1 MCKVNTLCL
10 FYFRLHYIACTNCG
24 LAQGNMSWCFEN
36 RGKDYHWV
44 VDLYERLKLPII
56 PEVVRAF
63 QKATQERMKDL
74 AKKKTEEYKQQR
86 ISQKVARAED
96 QEERKKWVK
105 RQAVIHTYGVEGEE
119 EGTEDSNLVQE
130 AEQLLGGEDTQIVS
144 GRKCKCGSTSHLRTS
159 SHSCPLNKKNNK

>member
-1 MCKVNTLCL
+1 
-10 FYFRLHYIACTNCG
+10 
-24 LAQGNMSWCFEN
+24 MSWCFEN

-105 RQAVIHTYGVEGEE
+105 RQAVIHTYGVEGED